1 MIKMRRGIKMSF
13 IAELVKGI
21 YKENP
26 VFRIVLGLCPTL
38 AVSTSLSNAIGMGAA
53 ATFVL
58 ICSNAIISL
67 LILLFSKILSEEG
80 RKSID
85 KIRIPVFI
93 VIIACFVI
101 IVEMVMSAYFPALS
115 ESLGIFIPLIVV
127 NCIILGRAEG
137 FASKNSV
144 LPSIADG
151 IGMGLGFTAAL
162 CALAVVREFLGSGNI
177 LGHHVLGA
185 SFKPV
190 LIMILPPGAFFL
202 IGIYLGILNWFDS
215 RKK

>member
-1 MIKMRRGIKMSF
+1 MSLF
-13 IAELVKGI
+13 AEVIKGI

-26 VFRIVLGLCPTL
+26 VFRLILGLCPTL

-53 ATFVL
+53 STFVL
-58 ICSNAIISL
+58 ICSNTIISL

-144 LPSIADG
+144 LLSIADG

-162 CALAVVREFLGSGNI
+162 CALAIVREFLGSGNI
-177 LGHHVLGA
+177 LGHPVLGA
-185 SFKPV
+185 NFKPV

-202 IGIYLGILNWFDS
+202 IGIYVGILNWFDL

>member
-1 MIKMRRGIKMSF
+1 MSLF
-13 IAELVKGI
+13 AEVTKGI

-26 VFRIVLGLCPTL
+26 VFRLVLGLCPTL
-38 AVSTSLSNAIGMGAA
+38 ALSTSMSNAIGMGMA

-67 LILLFSKILSEEG
+67 LVLLFSKILSEEG
-80 RKSID
+80 QKSID
-85 KIRIPVFI
+85 KIRIPVYI

-137 FASKNSV
+137 FANKNSV
-144 LPSIADG
+144 
-151 IGMGLGFTAAL
+151 
-162 CALAVVREFLGSGNI
+162 
-177 LGHHVLGA
+177 
-185 SFKPV
+185 
-190 LIMILPPGAFFL
+190 
-202 IGIYLGILNWFDS
+202 
-215 RKK
+215 

>member
-1 MIKMRRGIKMSF
+1 MIMSLF
-13 IAELVKGI
+13 AEVSKGI

-26 VFRIVLGLCPTL
+26 VFRLVLGLCPTL
-38 AVSTSLSNAIGMGAA
+38 AVSTSIANALGMGIA

-58 ICSNAIISL
+58 VCSNTIISL
-67 LILLFSKILSEEG
+67 LILLFSKILSKEG
-80 RKSID
+80 QKSID
-85 KIRIPVFI
+85 KIRIPIFI

-101 IVEMVMSAYFPALS
+101 IVEMAMSAYFPALS

-151 IGMGLGFTAAL
+151 IGMGIGFTLAL
-162 CALAVVREFLGSGNI
+162 CSIAVVREFLGSGNV
-177 LGHHVLGA
+177 LGQPVLGA
-185 SFKPV
+185 GFKPV

-202 IGIYLGILNWFDS
+202 IGIYLSVLNWLDL

>member
-1 MIKMRRGIKMSF
+1 MSLF
-13 IAELVKGI
+13 AEVIKGI

-26 VFRIVLGLCPTL
+26 VFRLVLGLCPTL
-38 AVSTSLSNAIGMGAA
+38 AVSTSIANAIGMGAA

-58 ICSNAIISL
+58 VCSNTIISL
-67 LILLFSKILSEEG
+67 LILLFSKILSKEG
-80 RKSID
+80 QKSID
-85 KIRIPVFI
+85 KIRIPIFI

-151 IGMGLGFTAAL
+151 IGMGIGFTIAL
-162 CALAVVREFLGSGNI
+162 CSIAIVREFLGSGNI
-177 LGHHVLGA
+177 LGQPVLGA
-185 SFKPV
+185 DFKPV

-202 IGIYLGILNWFDS
+202 IGIYLGILNWLDL